1 MNRILALAAIA
12 TLPLLAAPAAG
23 QGNAPGA
30 PPAAGAIRVQ
40 SMVAALRFVPL
51 QRLPQAPTSAAGA
64 ARAACGHLLAEAR
77 TPAGREVAL
86 AGWGVTGEVGI
97 GPYQAISFVGAF
109 ERGTS
114 GSCQLGQGNLGI
126 FRGADL
132 LAVAYA
138 PGNAGRTIGRAVAF
152 ERDGLRLW
160 DGDFLSQPLA
170 DLRLGADG
178 GLAIQPLAAE
188 ERVCAGAA
196 SVPNIYG
203 RPINE
208 ARGLL
213 ARSGWSP
220 VTSPGRAERE
230 RLDSR
235 VADLVRRGVP
245 EVEDCSGTGFGFCG
259 YSYRGAAGALSVT
272 TVGDNDFP
280 AVSGYGVRCAASG

>member
-1 MNRILALAAIA
+1 MNRILVLAAIA

-23 QGNAPGA
+23 QGNAPSA
-30 PPAAGAIRVQ
+30 PQAAGAIRVQ
-40 SMVAALRFVPL
+40 SLVAALRFVPL
-51 QRLPQAPTSAAGA
+51 QRLPQAPASAAGA
-64 ARAACGHLLAEAR
+64 ARAACGHLLAEVR

-97 GPYQAISFVGAF
+97 GPYQAVSFVGAF

-138 PGNAGRTIGRAVAF
+138 PGNDGRTIGHAVAF

-178 GLAIQPLAAE
+178 SLTIQPLAAE
-188 ERVCAGAA
+188 ERVCGGAA

-213 ARSGWSP
+213 AQSGWSP
-220 VTSPGRAERE
+220 VVSPGRGERE
-230 RLDSR
+230 QLDPR
-235 VADLVRRGVP
+235 VADLVRGGVT

-259 YSYRGAAGALSVT
+259 YHYRGAAGTLRVI

-280 AVSGYGVRCAASG
+280 SVARYSARCGSPG